1 MNESLYI
8 ILQTLRAFSFFFIIT
23 FQISIKFI
31 YSAYNYNQSNTSM
44 TTSKRVAEKKVAKF
58 EKNITKRGILQ
69 NQRGNKGLEPIHIFL
84 VLFAVLFIGS
94 FIFQV
99 VRMALNGGLLPR

>member
-1 MNESLYI
+1 
-8 ILQTLRAFSFFFIIT
+8 
-23 FQISIKFI
+23 
-31 YSAYNYNQSNTSM
+31 

-94 FIFQV
+94 CKLIS
-99 VRMALNGGLLPR
+99 